1 MALTFSSTIDQAK
14 RTWRVDAGLTFTQCD
29 MTTSTGSGGAD
40 YASGFDLNAVAQLIG
55 LNKVIAVLDCAVIN
69 KPTLRG
75 QWAIASPPP
84 SKLRFYIPAGTEV
97 TNDIAA
103 NDVIRMLV
111 AGI

>member
-1 MALTFSSTIDQAK
+1 MALTFTSTIEQAR
-14 RTWRVDAGLTFTQCD
+14 RTWRVDAGLTFTQVD
-29 MTTSTGSGGAD
+29 MTTSTGSAGAD
-40 YASGFDLNAVAQLIG
+40 YAAGFDLGAAVQQIG
-55 LNKVIAVLDCAVIN
+55 LNKIIAVLDCAVVN

-97 TNDIAA
+97 TNEIVA